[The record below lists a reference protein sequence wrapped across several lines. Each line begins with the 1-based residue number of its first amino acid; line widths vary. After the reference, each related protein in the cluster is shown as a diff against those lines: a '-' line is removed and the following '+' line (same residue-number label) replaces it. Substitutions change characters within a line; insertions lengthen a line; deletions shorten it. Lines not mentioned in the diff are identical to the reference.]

1 MNLKTVELFAGIGG
15 FRIAADKCG
24 LETVWANDIDDNAVA
39 VYKSNFGDGSI
50 IQGDVNELID
60 TIPNHDILTGGFPCQ
75 PFSKAGKK
83 LGVEDY
89 RGTLFEAIVK
99 ILKRKNPSSFILE
112 NVNSLLYMD
121 NGRNFQTILNALDKL
136 DYKIEWCVLNAMDFG
151 LPQHRLRVI
160 IVGSKKLKQNESYF
174 FYDFPNEIV
183 NNNEYDEI
191 ATPFGWTEIL
201 KYKGKF
207 KTWGMSYRGKCITKD
222 YSIVTNNEPKK
233 VKDILQ
239 KKDEVSNK
247 FIFNE
252 DTLKRIENSI
262 YVNKYYNDVQIL
274 YNQAGGARMGY
285 SIFGIEGVAP
295 TLTASTSRHYERYK
309 VGEDYRRLTNIEY
322 ARIQGFPD
330 HYSDA
335 ITAYNQYKVYGNAVP
350 PQIIE
355 YVMKKVVEDDYCLL
369 KPSIGT
375 IFSHMEA

>member
-174 FYDFPNEIV
+174 FNDFPNEIV
-183 NNNEYDEI
+183 NNNEYD
-191 ATPFGWTEIL
+191 
-201 KYKGKF
+201 
-207 KTWGMSYRGKCITKD
+207 
-222 YSIVTNNEPKK
+222 
-233 VKDILQ
+233 
-239 KKDEVSNK
+239 
-247 FIFNE
+247 
-252 DTLKRIENSI
+252 
-262 YVNKYYNDVQIL
+262 
-274 YNQAGGARMGY
+274 
-285 SIFGIEGVAP
+285 
-295 TLTASTSRHYERYK
+295 
-309 VGEDYRRLTNIEY
+309 
-322 ARIQGFPD
+322 
-330 HYSDA
+330 
-335 ITAYNQYKVYGNAVP
+335 
-350 PQIIE
+350 
-355 YVMKKVVEDDYCLL
+355 
-369 KPSIGT
+369 
-375 IFSHMEA
+375 